1 MPATINQNT
10 RYMDNSN
17 EIFPTVDADGNV
29 TGKITRGE
37 AHNGSRI
44 LHPVVHMH
52 VFNTNGDLYLQ
63 RRPEWKDIQPGKWDT
78 ATGGHVDYGE
88 DIKTAL
94 KREVREELGIE
105 IARYQSL
112 GHYIYDSKTERE
124 LVYVNI
130 MTYDGTINP
139 NDEEL
144 AGGRFWTKTEI
155 ADNIGKGVFTPNF
168 EEEYIKYIKDL

>member
-1 MPATINQNT
+1 
-10 RYMDNSN
+10 MDNSK
-17 EIFPTVDADGNV
+17 EIFPIVDANGNV

-52 VFNTNGDLYLQ
+52 VFNKQGDLYLQ
-63 RRPEWKDIQPGKWDT
+63 KRPEWKDIQPGKWDT

-88 DIKTAL
+88 DIPTAI
-94 KREVREELGIE
+94 KREVNEELGI
-105 IARYQSL
+105 AVDNYKSL
-112 GHYIYDSKTERE
+112 GYYVYDSKKERE

-130 MTYDGTINP
+130 MTYDGNISP
-139 NDEEL
+139 NSEEL
-144 AGGRFWTKTEI
+144 DGGRCWTKKEI
-155 ADNIGKGVFTPNF
+155 AENIGKGIFTPNF